1 MSFTLHGLGVS
12 GGIAIGHAHLVTSAS
27 LEVDHYQI
35 PEEFI
40 AREVKRFNAAVKQVR
55 ADLDWLENDINT
67 AHKGDASADMA
78 AFITVHRMILEDPSS
93 ARRRAR
99 SSNANPATRSGH

>member
-12 GGIAIGHAHLVTSAS
+12 GGIAIGHAHLVTATS

-40 AREVKRFNAAVKQVR
+40 AREVKRFDKAVKQVR
-55 ADLDWLENDINT
+55 TELDALEAEIKVYIGAT
-67 AHKGDASADMA
+67 
-78 AFITVHRMILEDPSS
+78 P
-93 ARRRAR
+93 RRRWR
-99 SSNANPATRSGH
+99 RL